1 MTEEQQAKPTE
12 EDTDEAPELVT
23 NVIAGVVSPEPELS
37 AAEIDEEIAR
47 YKQGEGISVRPS
59 SERAK
64 LVPTGHKDW
73 YVVQTY
79 SGFEMRVKT
88 SLEERIRL
96 DNMQEF
102 FGEIVVPQETV
113 EERVGGAIKTSKRK
127 FFPGYIL
134 VNLELNE
141 ETWHMIKNTPKV
153 AGFIGDSR
161 TPPPL
166 SPEEVASLM
175 GQIEGGAKRSRQKKS
190 FEIGDSVKLVD
201 GPFAEFNAIV
211 DEVKPDKG
219 KLKVLISIFGRS
231 TPMEL
236 DFEQVEKV

>member
-1 MTEEQQAKPTE
+1 VTDEVTEETKPADDDTE
-12 EDTDEAPELVT
+12 EFVT
-23 NVIAGVVSPEPELS
+23 NVMPGVVASGPELS
-37 AAEIDEEIAR
+37 DAEIAEEIAR
-47 YKQGEGISVRPS
+47 YKQGEGIAMHPS
-59 SERAK
+59 SEKAK
-64 LVPTGHKDW
+64 LVPTGKKDW

-88 SLEERIRL
+88 SLEERIRQE
-96 DNMQEF
+96 NMQEF

-113 EERVGGAIKTSKRK
+113 EERVGGNIKTSKRK

-166 SPEEVASLM
+166 SPEEVTSLM
-175 GQIEGGAKRSRQKKS
+175 GQIEGTAKRTRPKKN

-211 DEVKPDKG
+211 DDVKPDKG
-219 KLKVLISIFGRS
+219 KIRVLISIFGRS